1 MKVFLPF
8 FFGYLAAVVGVI
20 PPGLI
25 NLTAAKVSLIDGKKR
40 AMMFVLGALLIIFFQ
55 TYISVIFAQY
65 IDLHNEVVVLL
76 REIGLLIFIVL
87 TIYFLKFAKKP
98 NISKE
103 EHAVVKSKRN
113 RFFVGMVISAINFF
127 PIPYYVLISMT
138 MASYSVFAF
147 EPIPEY
153 SFVLGVVLGS
163 TTVFYLYVVF
173 FNKMNSKADFFIN
186 NMNKM
191 IGTITGIVA
200 LYTLFNL
207 VKYYF

>member
-87 TIYFLKFAKKP
+87 TLYFLKFAKKP
-98 NISKE
+98 NISNE